1 LNGRYEDKQNREDF
15 GGEVAV
21 VRDLGLQFK
30 FNQAEKG
37 SLQGEVKAI
46 NITYNGTENNAIAF
60 EMLESLRPGTNFTW
74 NLGYQRNLSENL
86 QISIQY
92 NGRKSEDNNA
102 IHAGGVEVR
111 AFF

>member
-1 LNGRYEDKQNREDF
+1 
-15 GGEVAV
+15 
-21 VRDLGLQFK
+21 
-30 FNQAEKG
+30 
-37 SLQGEVKAI
+37 
-46 NITYNGTENNAIAF
+46 
-60 EMLESLRPGTNFTW
+60 MLESLRPGTNFTW

-92 NGRKSEDNNA
+92 NGRKSEDNDA